1 MLGCFASNQIIIM
14 APRNKSSRKRIK
26 KIWTSQN
33 FDFKKAIFLA
43 GTCRSWVRPCQ
54 NTLFAFRPE
63 LFAVSTAGDG
73 RIPNLLMDVGTEQR
87 GEHRKSLQSSQNTL
101 TSEGASQ
108 SLMLAN

>member
-1 MLGCFASNQIIIM
+1 M
-14 APRNKSSRKRIK
+14 
-26 KIWTSQN
+26 
-33 FDFKKAIFLA
+33 A

-54 NTLFAFRPE
+54 ITLFAFRPE
-63 LFAVSTAGDG
+63 LFAVSTAGDE

-108 SLMLAN
+108 SLMLAK